1 MKLSRLKLAI
11 ISLLL
16 FAGIVPL
23 RGQTVQLVDTPSESL
38 AIRQKLVERGLRGYE
53 IGLRMT
59 HSETVVESAIFQS
72 VKMKLREPNQD
83 YSKIIDELKRLSFK
97 GSNSGLRY
105 KAYVAASIMPN
116 PEQFLNAVQVKQML
130 AFTEETRD
138 EFFAFVAAALQ
149 ERRAD

>member
-11 ISLLL
+11 MSLLL
-16 FAGIVPL
+16 FAGFVPL
-23 RGQTVQLVDTPSESL
+23 RGQTMQHIETPSESL
-38 AIRQKLVERGLRGYE
+38 AIRQKLIARGLRGYE
-53 IGLRMT
+53 TSLRVT
-59 HSETVVESAIFQS
+59 YSETIVESAIFQS

-83 YSKIIDELKRLSFK
+83 YSRIIDELKRLSFK
-97 GSNSGLRY
+97 GSNPGLRY

-116 PEQFLNAVQVKQML
+116 PEQFLNAGQIKQVL

-138 EFFAFVAAALQ
+138 EFFVFVAAALQ